1 MALGGLGF
9 PLVKLFTQCGANV
22 IATTA
27 TEKSLDKLNKIHP
40 NVIFCYLDF
49 KNDDSIKNF
58 FNYLHSYK
66 KIDIIINN
74 AGINKIDDI
83 SNVDTEDWNRIFKV
97 NLDGPFKLIKEVS
110 PIMKKN
116 NYGRIIN
123 VSSIF
128 GVVSK
133 EKRSS
138 YSSTKWGIIGLTKS
152 SALDLSKYNILVNSV
167 SPGFVDT
174 ELTSKIL
181 GKSGI
186 KEVSKNIPL
195 GRLAK
200 ASEIANI
207 IAYLSSDL
215 NTYITAQNIII
226 DGGFTSV

>member
-1 MALGGLGF
+1 MINIGFQNKTALITGGSRGIGF
-9 PLVKLFTQCGANV
+9 SLVKLFTQCGANV

-110 PIMKKN
+110 PIMKK
-116 NYGRIIN
+116 IIMEELLMS
-123 VSSIF
+123 VLFS
-128 GVVSK
+128 VLCPK
-133 EKRSS
+133 KRDRPIHQQN
-138 YSSTKWGIIGLTKS
+138 GEL
-152 SALDLSKYNILVNSV
+152 LV
-167 SPGFVDT
+167 
-174 ELTSKIL
+174 
-181 GKSGI
+181 
-186 KEVSKNIPL
+186 
-195 GRLAK
+195 
-200 ASEIANI
+200 
-207 IAYLSSDL
+207 
-215 NTYITAQNIII
+215 
-226 DGGFTSV
+226 